1 MSEVTGEI
9 HRLIAFNQK
18 KVGKVYRRYV
28 DNMKIYLGHPLEG
41 VKPLFEARI
50 NKETTK
56 LALEHFKADFE
67 DKGDFLIV
75 SGEDVDEKIRKL
87 VVFGGTRQTV
97 DDSLGRVVL
106 ETVAFMG
113 EVELLFWY
121 SRFINAYER
130 GNYWDVNRVAKSLK
144 TLYRIRAQ

>member
-1 MSEVTGEI
+1 VNRVAGEI
-9 HRLIAFNQK
+9 QRVITFNEVR
-18 KVGKVYRRYV
+18 VGKVYRRYV
-28 DNMKIYLGHPLEG
+28 DNMKIYLGYPVKG

-50 NKETTK
+50 SKETTK

-75 SGEDVDEKIRKL
+75 SGEDVDEKIRRL
-87 VVFGGTRQTV
+87 IVFSGARQTV
-97 DDSLGRVVL
+97 NDLLGRLLL
-106 ETVAFMG
+106 ETVTSMG
-113 EVELLFWY
+113 EIEVLFWY

-144 TLYRIRAQ
+144 TLYRI

>member
-1 MSEVTGEI
+1 VASEIQRVIT
-9 HRLIAFNQK
+9 FNK
-18 KVGKVYRRYV
+18 VRVGKVYRRYV
-28 DNMKIYLGHPLEG
+28 DDMRIYLGYPVKR

-50 NKETTK
+50 DKETTK
-56 LALEHFKADFE
+56 LALKHFKADFE

-75 SGEDVDEKIRKL
+75 SGEDVDEKIRRL
-87 VVFGGTRQTV
+87 IVFGGARQTV
-97 DDSLGRVVL
+97 NDLLGRHLL
-106 ETVAFMG
+106 ETVTSMG
-113 EVELLFWY
+113 EIEVLFWY

>member
-1 MSEVTGEI
+1 VANEI
-9 HRLIAFNQK
+9 QRVITFNK
-18 KVGKVYRRYV
+18 VRVGKLYRRHV
-28 DNMKIYLGHPLEG
+28 DNMRIYLGYPVKG

-50 NKETTK
+50 GKETIK
-56 LALEHFKADFE
+56 LALEHFKANFE

-75 SGEDVDEKIRKL
+75 SGEDVDEKIRRL
-87 VVFGGTRQTV
+87 IIFSGTRQTV
-97 DDSLGRVVL
+97 NDLLGRLLL
-106 ETVAFMG
+106 ETVTSMG
-113 EVELLFWY
+113 EIEVLFWY